1 MPIID
6 YQENNLENPEIV
18 DSSSIRYTGETL
30 WRGVSPNSQPQQ
42 VSLRLTSLYFF

>member
-1 MPIID
+1 MLIID

-18 DSSSIRYTGETL
+18 DSSSIRDTVETL

-42 VSLRLTSLYFF
+42 VSPRLTSLYFF